1 MKIKTLLIT
10 VALLAV
16 LSAAAYLA
24 NRPQAAPPADP
35 RVGKPL
41 LDSATATRAATISIS
56 DKGKKVE
63 LARAADGAWR
73 VASYYDLPA
82 DFDKISH
89 IVQDLNEAKVDRFVT
104 SSPGRLAHMEFAD
117 SVIALGDASG
127 KDVWSVTFGR
137 TPESGNGKFI
147 RFGREPAAFFSV
159 MHVWLDTDAKGWAD
173 ARLVT
178 LKADDVAKVEIA
190 LEGEPPVTASRAKK
204 DAPWSAQAPAG
215 RKLAA
220 DKVASLVSTLAS
232 LRFSDTTAVN
242 DPSAVEASR
251 HMRAFKL
258 TTFDGKTLTVALGRK
273 PEEKKPKA
281 PAPAAPAAAPAAQPA
296 PAAPASA
303 KDETKP
309 AEPESETIP
318 AGPVFASIAS
328 SDPRAPINE
337 LMKKRA
343 FQVDDYT
350 FTGLPQKA
358 EELFEPEKGK

>member
-16 LSAAAYLA
+16 LSAAAYIA

-41 LDSATATRAATISIS
+41 LDSATVARAARISIS
-56 DKGKKVE
+56 DKGKTVE
-63 LARAADGAWR
+63 LARSADGAWR

-89 IVQDLNEAKVDRFVT
+89 LVQDLNEAKVDRFVT

-117 SVIALGDASG
+117 SVIALADASG
-127 KDVWSVTFGR
+127 RDIWSVTFGK

-147 RFGREPAAFFSV
+147 RFGQEPAAFFSV

-178 LKADDVAKVEIA
+178 LKTDDVAKVEIA
-190 LEGEPPVTASRAKK
+190 LVGEAPVTASRSKK

-220 DKVASLVSTLAS
+220 DKVASLVSTLTS
-232 LRFSDTTAVN
+232 LRFSDTTAVD
-242 DPSAVEASR
+242 DPSAAEASQ

-258 TTFDGKTLTVALGRK
+258 TTFDGRTLTVALGRK
-273 PEEKKPKA
+273 PEEKKPAAPQA
-281 PAPAAPAAAPAAQPA
+281 PAPASQPA
-296 PAAPASA
+296 PSPTAPAR
-303 KDETKP
+303 DEAKP
-309 AEPESETIP
+309 AEPQVETIP

-328 SDPRAPINE
+328 SDPHAPINE

-350 FTGLPQKA
+350 FTGLPQKSD
-358 EELFEPEKGK
+358 ELFEPERGK